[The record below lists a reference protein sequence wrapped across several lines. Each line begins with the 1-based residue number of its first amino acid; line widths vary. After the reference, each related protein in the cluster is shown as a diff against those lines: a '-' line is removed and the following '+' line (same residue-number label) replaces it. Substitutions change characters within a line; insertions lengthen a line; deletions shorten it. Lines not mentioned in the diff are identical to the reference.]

1 MRQTRILA
9 VASAAVLDLPYG
21 CTPAWWQLWK
31 ALYENG
37 ADVIVTPYRGQP
49 VEAPWW
55 RTYPNPCAREGAA
68 FAGMRKLMNQLNVN
82 PGADPQN
89 AGVTTSDKVVQEL
102 VRRWVRP
109 RWERHLD
116 EIFERERRID
126 AVIFFTPPSSHMAGI
141 PTRLRDRYDV
151 PVIYYDG
158 DIPMSL
164 PEFGGM
170 DTGFDPENGGDPAEY
185 DLVLSN
191 SEGGLP
197 RLRELGAR
205 RAEALFWAAD
215 PELFRPLDVPK
226 EYDVFFYGIGDKFR
240 QGLVEEFVGEPSRRM
255 PDVDFVLGGRETG
268 TKVGNARP
276 LGPVPLNVFARTISA
291 SRLSLNITRGP
302 HASVFASSTC
312 RPFELAAAGAAI
324 VSGPHAGIER
334 WFEPGSE
341 LILVSNADEAVA
353 AYRALLDDPGAAE
366 AMGHRARERV
376 LDEHTY
382 GHRARQLLE
391 LVGTSQAT
399 GHGGAPVR
407 HGRRHG
413 ARRARA
419 GTLALKPQAYYVASR
434 AYQRARLVRA
444 TSHERRHIAPGLRIL
459 GYHRVAP
466 VNDVLNTPPENFRAQ
481 LEHMLEL
488 GFKPVR
494 LSDSLELLAERL
506 EDSLFA
512 VTFDDGYQDILEH
525 AVPILSELQVPASI
539 FLPTRIIDGDL
550 SFHWYRDPPPA
561 LDWDEVELLA
571 RDGLIDFQ
579 SHSRSHY
586 SLPQLS
592 DDEAH
597 DEIFRSKH
605 EIEQRVGYELTS
617 FCYPAGRY
625 GDRELRLIREAGYRV
640 GVTTNPGINS
650 GGRMP
655 RTLCRTM
662 VYWRDS
668 LRDFDAKVKGAL
680 DESTHLQRWI
690 HRRRSQV

>member
-31 ALYENG
+31 ALYESG
-37 ADVIVTPYRGQP
+37 VDLIVTPYRGHP
-49 VEAPWW
+49 VESPWW

-68 FAGMRKLMNQLNVN
+68 FAGTRKLLDQLNVN
-82 PGADPQN
+82 GGTARQEPGD
-89 AGVTTSDKVVQEL
+89 TTGDKVVREL
-102 VRRWVRP
+102 VRRWVTP

-116 EIFERERRID
+116 KIFERERNID

-151 PVIYYDG
+151 PVLYYDG

-185 DLVLSN
+185 DVVLSN

-215 PELFRPLDVPK
+215 PELFRPLPVPK
-226 EYDVFFYGIGDKFR
+226 EYDVFFYGIGDRFR
-240 QGLVEEFVGEPSRRM
+240 RGLVEEFVAEPSRRL
-255 PDVDFVLGGRETG
+255 PDVDFVLGGRGTG
-268 TKVGNARP
+268 AKVGNARP

-291 SRLSLNITRGP
+291 SRISLNITRGP

-341 LILVSNADEAVA
+341 LQLVSDTDEAVT

-366 AMGHRARERV
+366 AMGRRARERV

-382 GHRARQLLE
+382 GHRARQLLA
-391 LVGTSQAT
+391 LIDSLGSTSSA
-399 GHGGAPVR
+399 APTR
-407 HGRRHG
+407 PERKRTEGS
-413 ARRARA
+413 ARA
-419 GTLALKPQAYYVASR
+419 GTLELKPRAYYVATR
-434 AYQRARLVRA
+434 AYQRARLLRA
-444 TSHERRHIAPGLRIL
+444 ASREGLRIVPGLRIL

-466 VNDVLNTPPENFRAQ
+466 VNDVLSTPPAGFRAQ

-488 GFKPVR
+488 GFEPVR
-494 LSDSLELLAERL
+494 LSESLQLLSEPIH
-506 EDSLFA
+506 ESYFA
-512 VTFDDGYQDILEH
+512 VTFDDGYHDILEH
-525 AVPILSELQVPASI
+525 VVPILSDLQVPASV
-539 FLPTRIIDGDL
+539 FLPTRIIDGEL

-561 LDWDEVELLA
+561 LSWDDVELLA
-571 RDGLIDFQ
+571 GDGLVDFQ

-586 SLPQLS
+586 SLPQLG
-592 DDEAH
+592 DDDAH
-597 DEIFRSKH
+597 EEIFRSKQ
-605 EIEQRVGYELTS
+605 EIEERVGYELTS

-625 GDRELRLIREAGYRV
+625 GDRELRLIREAGYRA

-650 GGRMP
+650 GGRLP
-655 RTLCRTM
+655 GTLCRTM

-680 DESTHLQRWI
+680 DESTQLQRWI
-690 HRRRSQV
+690 HRRRSHV